1 MDFNPVLN
9 PVFEWEYGYYAAC
22 RYLRYLNN
30 AQRHDSVLCSFTW
43 FQCSFE
49 LPGARVSF
57 QVLYAS
63 QLTVLEQKKTIK
75 KRIKLTYLCC
85 KIRHLVVLPQETTA
99 HTYWAKDTS
108 QMYWWSF
115 CSLQVCGAMVGLT
128 QYMHQ
133 YCGVAPETDNI
144 VWSLKKG
151 SNLGWFTSMS
161 DMFAYAKVFNQDI
174 SLWNTSQVTPHCTCI
189 TSHIILF

>member
-85 KIRHLVVLPQETTA
+85 KIILLVVPPHATT
-99 HTYWAKDTS
+99 TYPHWAKDTS
-108 QMYWWSF
+108 KLYWWSF
-115 CSLQVCGAMVGLT
+115 LLNTGLWGHGGAIVEPK
-128 QYMHQ
+128 QYM
-133 YCGVAPETDNI
+133 YR
-144 VWSLKKG
+144 
-151 SNLGWFTSMS
+151 
-161 DMFAYAKVFNQDI
+161 MFVMQCPIFFYQGKRPVRYI
-174 SLWNTSQVTPHCTCI
+174 KRKMMSLWVVFIVTVSGET
-189 TSHIILF
+189 